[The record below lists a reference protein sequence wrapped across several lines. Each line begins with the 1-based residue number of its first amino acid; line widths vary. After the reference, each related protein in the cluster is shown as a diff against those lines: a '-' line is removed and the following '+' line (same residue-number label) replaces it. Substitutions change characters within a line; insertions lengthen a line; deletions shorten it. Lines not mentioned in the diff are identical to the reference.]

1 MVQIERA
8 LRPFWLHQIVEY
20 LVGLML
26 IAAALQSPDPAVPA
40 VLGVVVL
47 GNAAI
52 AIGPAGA
59 FRLVGR
65 KLHRT
70 LDVVVIALLA
80 VTAVQPW
87 LDVDTTGRFLVGG
100 IALVLFVV
108 WFHTDFADRSGRR
121 ARRAERARPQSADIG
136 RQAGRVVGN
145 TVNSVKRMRDEY
157 RGESRDDERRDAPTD
172 DRA

>member
-1 MVQIERA
+1 MVQIERV
-8 LRPFWLHQIVEY
+8 LRPFWLHQVVEY

-26 IAAALQSPDPAVPA
+26 IAAALQSPEPAVPA

-70 LDVVVIALLA
+70 LDVVVISLLA

-87 LDVDTTGRFLVGG
+87 VDVDLTGRFLVGG

-108 WFHTDFADRSGRR
+108 WFHTDFADRAERT
-121 ARRAERARPQSADIG
+121 ARRAERARPQSAEIG
-136 RQAGRVVGN
+136 RRAGRVVGDTVN
-145 TVNSVKRMRDEY
+145 TVKRIRDEH
-157 RGESRDDERRDAPTD
+157 RSEAGGDGSSASDQT
-172 DRA
+172 

>member
-8 LRPFWLHQIVEY
+8 LRPFWLHQVVEY

-26 IAAALQSPDPAVPA
+26 IAAALQSPEPAVPA

-47 GNAAI
+47 GNAAV

-65 KLHRT
+65 KLPRT
-70 LDVVVIALLA
+70 LDVVVISLLA

-87 LDVDTTGRFLVGG
+87 VEVDATGRLLVGG

-108 WFHTDFADRSGRR
+108 WFHTDFADRAERR
-121 ARRAERARPQSADIG
+121 ARRAGRARPQSADIG
-136 RQAGRVVGN
+136 RQAGRVVGD
-145 TVNSVKRMRDEY
+145 TVNSVKRIRDEY
-157 RGESRDDERRDAPTD
+157 RSEADGDRSSSTDES
-172 DRA
+172 

>member
-8 LRPFWLHQIVEY
+8 LRPFWLHQVVEY

-26 IAAALQSPDPAVPA
+26 IAAALQSPDQAVPA

-59 FRLVGR
+59 FRLIGR

-70 LDVVVIALLA
+70 LDVVVISLLA

-87 LDVDTTGRFLVGG
+87 IGVDATGRLLVGG

-108 WFHTDFADRSGRR
+108 WFHTDFADRAERK
-121 ARRAERARPQSADIG
+121 ARRAQRARPQSADIG
-136 RQAGRVVGN
+136 RQAGRVVGD
-145 TVNSVKRMRDEY
+145 TVNSVKRIRDEY
-157 RGESRDDERRDAPTD
+157 RSEAGGEADGDGSS
-172 DRA
+172 DRS

>member
-1 MVQIERA
+1 MVRIERA
-8 LRPFWLHQIVEY
+8 LRPFWLHQVVEY

-26 IAAALQSPDPAVPA
+26 IAAALQSPEPAVPA

-65 KLHRT
+65 KLHRS
-70 LDVVVIALLA
+70 LDVVVMSLLA
-80 VTAVQPW
+80 VTAFQPW
-87 LDVDTTGRFLVGG
+87 VDVDTTGRLLVGG

-108 WFHTDFADRSGRR
+108 WFHTDFADRDERR
-121 ARRAERARPQSADIG
+121 ARRAKRARPQSADIG
-136 RQAGRVVGN
+136 RQAGRVVGD
-145 TVNSVKRMRDEY
+145 TVNSVKRIRDEY
-157 RGESRDDERRDAPTD
+157 RSEAGD
-172 DRA
+172 DRSSSGDQG

>member
-8 LRPFWLHQIVEY
+8 LRPFWLHQVVEY

-40 VLGVVVL
+40 ALGVVVL

-65 KLHRT
+65 RLHRT
-70 LDVVVIALLA
+70 LDVVVIVLLA

-87 LDVDTTGRFLVGG
+87 VDVDTTGRFLVGG

-108 WFHTDFADRSGRR
+108 WFHTDFADRAERK
-121 ARRAERARPQSADIG
+121 ARRAQRARPESAEIG
-136 RQAGRVVGN
+136 RQAGRVVGDA
-145 TVNSVKRMRDEY
+145 VNSVKRIRDEY
-157 RGESRDDERRDAPTD
+157 RSGSDADGSTNDP
-172 DRA
+172 A